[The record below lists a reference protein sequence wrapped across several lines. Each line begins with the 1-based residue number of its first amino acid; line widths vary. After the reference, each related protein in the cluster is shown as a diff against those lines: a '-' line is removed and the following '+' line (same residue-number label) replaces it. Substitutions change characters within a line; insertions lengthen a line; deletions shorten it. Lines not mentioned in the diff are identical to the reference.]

1 MANKKEKEKK
11 PTLVLDDKEYNINDL
26 QDNQK
31 MLVAHINDLNRKVD
45 SARFNLQQM
54 EMGRQ
59 SFVQSLKNSLEAPEV
74 SEESVEA

>member
-1 MANKKEKEKK
+1 MAKKEKQNE

-26 QDNQK
+26 QDDQK
-31 MLVAHINDLNRKVD
+31 LLVAHINDLNRKVD

-59 SFVQSLKNSLEAPEV
+59 SVVQSLKNSLEAPEA
-74 SEESVEA
+74 SEEKAEA

>member
-1 MANKKEKEKK
+1 MAKKEKQNE

-26 QDNQK
+26 QDDQK

-59 SFVQSLKNSLEAPEV
+59 SFVQSLKNSLEAPEA
-74 SEESVEA
+74 SEEKVEA